1 MAKNICIG
9 WSRCCRADSASN
21 GVRAILE
28 QPVPSQNSI
37 RSRNL
42 GRYRPQRGPKTRSKF
57 EFLFGRENSLFF
69 AEASCHMLS
78 SVDCITTT
86 SESEFSVHT
95 GRRPKILDEAA
106 RAV

>member
-21 GVRAILE
+21 GVRAILDP
-28 QPVPSQNSI
+28 PVPSQNSI

-69 AEASCHMLS
+69 AENSLLGLQKFPVRLRREFILQA
-78 SVDCITTT
+78 I
-86 SESEFSVHT
+86 ES
-95 GRRPKILDEAA
+95 A
-106 RAV
+106 R